1 MSTHG
6 SDVVL
11 VLVSAPDLA
20 TAERI
25 ADELVGARL
34 AACVK
39 VGGPVRS
46 TYRWKGL
53 VERDEEWRVEIVTTA
68 PAGARVAGAVRA
80 VHPDEVPEVVEVPV
94 ADGDDAYLAWVGE
107 QVDPADPIPPGPG

>member
-1 MSTHG
+1 MTAQET
-6 SDVVL
+6 DVVL
-11 VLVSAPDLA
+11 ALVSVPDAA
-20 TAERI
+20 TGRRI
-25 ADELVGARL
+25 ADELVDSRL

-39 VGGPVRS
+39 VGAPVRS
-46 TYRWKGL
+46 TYRWKG
-53 VERDEEWRVEIVTTA
+53 VVQRAEEWRVEIVTTA

-80 VHPDEVPEVVEVPV
+80 VHPDEVPEVVVVPV